1 MDSFILNE
9 HDSRSSTLP
18 SNNLLLQLLFLNRL
32 LFYLFFIATRDS
44 IFEYSFTF
52 NNINFERCSN
62 THTQNTS
69 KFFVMFSIQWKLRI
83 SSRVIGN
90 RGGGRGEDTPL
101 FYYLYRRLRKKQE
114 RERASEREKEI
125 DKEREREGKEEKTNV
140 REGRRGRRDK
150 RATT

>member
-9 HDSRSSTLP
+9 HGSRSSTLP

-62 THTQNTS
+62 THTKYIEIFRDVFDSMKAQNKLTS
-69 KFFVMFSIQWKLRI
+69 HRKSWR
-83 SSRVIGN
+83 GE
-90 RGGGRGEDTPL
+90 GGGLAILSGSLLNSDFPVSRSGL
-101 FYYLYRRLRKKQE
+101 LRS
-114 RERASEREKEI
+114 RI
-125 DKEREREGKEEKTNV
+125 PFCM
-140 REGRRGRRDK
+140 
-150 RATT
+150 